1 MYAICCLHIVNPTG
15 FEFALNF
22 SDELTEIILETKY
35 MEQLGFPVPE
45 LARSVALQ
53 EEKFTSYQDGIKKC
67 LQRYPA
73 CIAALA
79 PAEVQ
84 KTYSY
89 KLYVLSGY
97 VTNAL

>member
-1 MYAICCLHIVNPTG
+1 MANVSLWDSFDLRCESVTWIYMLTVGPTG

-53 EEKFTSYQDGIKKC
+53 EEKFTNYQDGIKKC
-67 LQRYPA
+67 LQRYQA
-73 CIAALA
+73 CIASLA
-79 PAEVQ
+79 PAEV
-84 KTYSY
+84 
-89 KLYVLSGY
+89 
-97 VTNAL
+97 